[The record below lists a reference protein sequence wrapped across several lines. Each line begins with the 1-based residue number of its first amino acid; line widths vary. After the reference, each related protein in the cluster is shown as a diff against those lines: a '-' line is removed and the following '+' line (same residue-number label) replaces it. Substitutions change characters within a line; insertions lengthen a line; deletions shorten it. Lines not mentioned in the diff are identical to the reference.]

1 MNRKKS
7 NTMNIELFKFNN
19 NEVRVVTQDGE
30 PWFVA
35 SDIAK
40 ALEYRDASNLVRG
53 LDDDEKG
60 THNVSTLGGDQA
72 LSTINEAGLYA
83 VLLKSRTERTKQF
96 RRWVTHEVL
105 PAIRKHGG
113 YLTGQKIEEALLNP
127 DTLIQLATNLKHEQE
142 KRRELEAQIE
152 ADKPAIDYVNQF
164 VAKRDDTITIRDAA
178 ADIGVKE
185 TVLRQALLDGEWIYR
200 KRVGQHYSV
209 KQQRVVD
216 DYEYRAYAE
225 KQHLFVLR
233 PHHNAPR
240 LYNGQ
245 VRQTLYLNPEGLA
258 AVKQWID
265 RGIGE

>member
-1 MNRKKS
+1 MK
-7 NTMNIELFKFNN
+7 NIELFKFNN
-19 NEVRVVTQDGE
+19 NEVRVVTQNGE

-35 SDIAK
+35 NDVAK
-40 ALEYRDASNLVRG
+40 TLDLGHPRSSLAL
-53 LDDDEKG
+53 LDDDERG
-60 THNVSTLGGDQA
+60 VQPLDTPGGAQNM
-72 LSTINEAGLYA
+72 TVVNESGLYA
-83 VLLKSRTERTKQF
+83 LVLRSRKPEAKQF
-96 RRWVTHEVL
+96 KRWIIHEVL

-113 YLTGQKIEEALLNP
+113 YLTNQKIEEALLNP
-127 DTLIQLATNLKHEQE
+127 DTLIQLATNLKNEQE

-152 ADKPAIDYVNQF
+152 ADKPAVEYVNQF
-164 VAKRDDTITIRDAA
+164 VARRDDTITIRDAA

-258 AVKQWID
+258 AVKQWVD

>member
-1 MNRKKS
+1 MKH
-7 NTMNIELFKFNN
+7 IELFKFNN

-113 YLTGQKIEEALLNP
+113 YLTNQKIEEALLNP
-127 DTLIQLATNLKHEQE
+127 DTLIQLATNLKNEQE
-142 KRRELEAQIE
+142 KRQQLEAQIE
-152 ADKPAIDYVNQF
+152 ADKPAVEYVNQF
-164 VAKRDDTITIRDAA
+164 VARRDDAIKLRDAA
-178 ADIGVKE
+178 ADLGVKE
-185 TVLRQALLDGEWIYR
+185 TVLRQALLDYNWIYR
-200 KRVGQHYSV
+200 KRIGQRYST
-209 KQQRVVD
+209 QQGRIVD
-216 DYEYRAYAE
+216 EYEYRAYAE

-233 PHHNAPR
+233 PQHNAPR
-240 LYNGQ
+240 LHNGQ
-245 VRQTLYLNPEGLA
+245 VRQTLYLNPDGLA
-258 AVKQWID
+258 AVQAWLNKGLTD
-265 RGIGE
+265 DSTN

>member
-1 MNRKKS
+1 MK
-7 NTMNIELFKFNN
+7 NIELFKFNN

-35 SDIAK
+35 NDVANVLSLGNPRSSL
-40 ALEYRDASNLVRG
+40 AL

-60 THNVSTLGGDQA
+60 VRTVDTPGGDQN
-72 LSTINEAGLYA
+72 LTVVNEAGLYS
-83 VLLKSRTERTKQF
+83 LILRSRKPEAKQF
-96 RRWVTHEVL
+96 KRWITHEVL

-113 YLTGQKIEEALLNP
+113 YLTNQKIEEALLNP
-127 DTLIQLATNLKHEQE
+127 DTLIQLATNLKQEQE
-142 KRRELEAQIE
+142 KRRELETQIE
-152 ADKPAIDYVNQF
+152 ADKPAVDYVNQF

-185 TVLRQALLDGEWIYR
+185 TVLRQALLDYGWIYR
-200 KRVGQHYSV
+200 KRIGQHYSV

-265 RGIGE
+265 GGVSE